1 MMMYQRPLAAAAA
14 IGLLSLD
21 CTAFTPTANDR
32 SSSLRCTPS
41 ILSPSRIRPR
51 HFSSQLSQSDRGS
64 CSDARFDDSNASRL
78 RKRIVTFGTSVAL
91 IAAVL
96 ASPINVNINTTN
108 NIKLNNNNNNPMII
122 SVERSQALA
131 ITENQQFVADVWF
144 AVSAQYFD
152 QSFNGLGE
160 DGWRLKEKEAV
171 RAVADTGPDDDE
183 AVGDAIKT
191 MLGAL
196 DDPYTRYLPR
206 AKY

>member
-1 MMMYQRPLAAAAA
+1 
-14 IGLLSLD
+14 
-21 CTAFTPTANDR
+21 
-32 SSSLRCTPS
+32 
-41 ILSPSRIRPR
+41 
-51 HFSSQLSQSDRGS
+51 
-64 CSDARFDDSNASRL
+64 
-78 RKRIVTFGTSVAL
+78 
-91 IAAVL
+91 
-96 ASPINVNINTTN
+96 
-108 NIKLNNNNNNPMII
+108 MII

-196 DDPYTRYLPR
+196 DDPYTRFLPR
-206 AKY
+206 AKYEALTAYATGRSGAGIGVQLLEDPRTKNVVVAATTAGGPAAASGIEAGDVILRVDGERALSKCGINQ